1 MESQVNLLSVIRQ
14 VQGNK
19 HPLISQRA
27 EYGEADMV
35 LLNQNTTL
43 QYFIIMHIPIIY
55 LDEK

>member
-1 MESQVNLLSVIRQ
+1 MESQVNLSSVIRQ

-19 HPLISQRA
+19 HPFISQRA
-27 EYGEADMV
+27 DYGEADMA
-35 LLNQNTTL
+35 LLNQNTAL